1 VPGRIEDYALI
12 GDTQTA
18 ALVSRDGSM
27 DWLCFPR
34 FDSGA
39 CFAGLLGTP
48 DHGRWLVAPS
58 VPVRRVTRRYRGPS
72 LVLETRF
79 ETDEGDVTVID
90 WMPPRT
96 AEPDV
101 IRMVV
106 GERGT
111 VPMHTELVIRFDY
124 GSIVPWVRR
133 TRDGITAVGGPD
145 AVNVFTT
152 VGLRGRDFRTVGE
165 FSVGEGDREWFVL
178 AWHPSHEDAPECPDV
193 EASLE
198 STESWWRRWSEAYR
212 YGGEWKDAVL
222 RSLILLKAMTYGPT
236 GGVVAAPTTSLPEQI
251 GGVRNWDYRI
261 CWIRDATLTL
271 QALLSAGFHSE
282 ARAWRDW
289 LIRAVAGHPQEM
301 QIMYG
306 PAGERRLTEL
316 ELPWLPGYEGS
327 APVRVGNAAFEQLQ
341 LDVYGEVTDSMY
353 RATAEGI
360 EDDDSAGRIQ
370 RALLEHLEGVWDEP
384 DYGIWEVR
392 GRPRHFTHSK
402 VMAWVALDRGVRAA
416 QRLGSSEVVDRWRA
430 LRDQVHEE
438 VCRRAYDDELG
449 AFVQYVGSKRLD
461 ASLLRIPLVGFLP
474 ATDERVRGTID
485 GVITHLGNDGFVYR
499 YETDELVDGLPPGE
513 GAFLPCS
520 FWLVECLTLLGRRRE
535 ARALFERLLD
545 LRNDV
550 GLLAE
555 EYDPSAGRMLGN
567 FPQAFTHVG
576 LVNAAARLSTSD

>member
-1 VPGRIEDYALI
+1 
-12 GDTQTA
+12 
-18 ALVSRDGSM
+18 
-27 DWLCFPR
+27 
-34 FDSGA
+34 
-39 CFAGLLGTP
+39 
-48 DHGRWLVAPS
+48 
-58 VPVRRVTRRYRGPS
+58 
-72 LVLETRF
+72 
-79 ETDEGDVTVID
+79 
-90 WMPPRT
+90 
-96 AEPDV
+96 
-101 IRMVV
+101 
-106 GERGT
+106 
-111 VPMHTELVIRFDY
+111 
-124 GSIVPWVRR
+124 
-133 TRDGITAVGGPD
+133 
-145 AVNVFTT
+145 
-152 VGLRGRDFRTVGE
+152 
-165 FSVGEGDREWFVL
+165 
-178 AWHPSHEDAPECPDV
+178 
-193 EASLE
+193 
-198 STESWWRRWSEAYR
+198 
-212 YGGEWKDAVL
+212 
-222 RSLILLKAMTYGPT
+222 
-236 GGVVAAPTTSLPEQI
+236 
-251 GGVRNWDYRI
+251 
-261 CWIRDATLTL
+261 
-271 QALLSAGFHSE
+271 
-282 ARAWRDW
+282 
-289 LIRAVAGHPQEM
+289 
-301 QIMYG
+301 
-306 PAGERRLTEL
+306 
-316 ELPWLPGYEGS
+316 
-327 APVRVGNAAFEQLQ
+327 VGNAAFEQLQ

-392 GRPRHFTHSK
+392 GRTRHFTHSK
-402 VMAWVALDRGVRAA
+402 VMAWVALDQGVRAA